1 MRLLVRFIQRVNRM
15 LDINVVNISAVNLNL
30 FVTFDALLAERNVTR
45 AARRL
50 GLTQSAVSNA
60 LRQLR
65 LLLDDPLFL
74 RRSAGI
80 EPTPRALALAEPVR
94 RGLAAFGAALA
105 PPVFDAS
112 TADRSF
118 VLAASDYVELVLLPP
133 LLRRLGEEAPNVK
146 IEVVPWGLHEVPPGL
161 ARGEVDLMIGFYG
174 RLPPAHRE
182 ASLFTETY
190 VGIARRGH
198 PTVGRKP
205 SARAWTSVPH
215 VLVSHR
221 PGSTTGVDRAL
232 AARGLSR
239 RVGARV
245 SHFLIVPSIVARTDF
260 VALLSRRV
268 AEPQAKALGLVTFAP
283 PVRLPKSTIGHVWH
297 DRLDADPG
305 HVWLRGVIEDVCRSV

>member
-1 MRLLVRFIQRVNRM
+1 MV
-15 LDINVVNISAVNLNL
+15 DIIVVNISGVNLNL

-65 LLLDDPLFL
+65 ELTGDPLFL
-74 RRSAGI
+74 RRSAGM
-80 EPTPRALALAEPVR
+80 EPTPRALALGEPVR

-105 PPVFDAS
+105 PSVFEPS
-112 TADRSF
+112 TADRTF

-133 LLRRLGEEAPNVK
+133 LLRRLRGEAPNVR
-146 IEVVPWGLHEVPPGL
+146 IEVVPWGLHEVPSGL
-161 ARGEVDLMIGFYG
+161 SRGEVDLMIGYYG
-174 RLPPAHRE
+174 RVPPGHRE
-182 ASLFTETY
+182 ARLFTETFL
-190 VGIARRGH
+190 GIVRRRH

-205 SARAWTSVPH
+205 SVRAWTSVPH
-215 VLVSHR
+215 VLVSQR
-221 PGSTTGVDRAL
+221 PGSTTSVDRAL

-239 RVGARV
+239 QVGARV
-245 SHFLIVPSIVARTDF
+245 SHFLIVPSIVAETDF

-268 AEPQAKALGLVTFAP
+268 AEPQAKALGLVTFEP
-283 PVRLPKSTIGHVWH
+283 PLALPKSTVGQVWH

-305 HVWLRGVIEDVCRSV
+305 HAWLRRVIEEVGRTL